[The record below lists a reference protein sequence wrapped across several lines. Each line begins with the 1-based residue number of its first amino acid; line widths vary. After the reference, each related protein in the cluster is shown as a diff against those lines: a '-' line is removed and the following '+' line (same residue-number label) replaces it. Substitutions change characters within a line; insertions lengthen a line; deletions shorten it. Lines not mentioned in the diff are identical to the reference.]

1 MMSLGF
7 EKKIVGVIL
16 NIVDKKLGKIKI
28 AGVPIDKIT
37 DIFQGQ
43 DNKIKIQDNKIKDL
57 EHRLDALEQYV
68 KEKESP

>member
-43 DNKIKIQDNKIKDL
+43 DNKISDL
-57 EHRLDALEQYV
+57 EHRLDALEQYM
-68 KEKESP
+68 KEKDSP

>member
-16 NIVDKKLGKIKI
+16 NIVDKKLGKLKI

-43 DNKIKIQDNKIKDL
+43 DNKILDL
-57 EHRLDALEQYV
+57 EHRLDALEQYM
-68 KEKESP
+68 KEKDSP

>member
-1 MMSLGF
+1 MMSLSF

-28 AGVPIDKIT
+28 AGIPIDKIT

-43 DNKIKIQDNKIKDL
+43 DNKIKDL
-57 EHRLDALEQYV
+57 EHRLDALEQFV
-68 KEKESP
+68 KEKDSP